1 MQSTIINVQ
10 DSSVKEAVN
19 AYMTKVFGWMAAAL
33 FITAI
38 TSYVVASTPT
48 LINLILSNRIL
59 FYGLLIGE
67 VLLVMGIAGAINRLS
82 IGAVTA
88 LFVLYS
94 IVNGLTLS
102 VIFLVFTEGSIV
114 TTFFITALTFGVMA
128 VMGMVTKHDLTSWG
142 KIFMMALIGLVIA
155 SVVNM
160 FMHSDTLSW
169 ICSYAGVLIFTGLT
183 AYDAQKIKNM
193 GTYAIEQGENTSKLA
208 ISGAL
213 NLYLD
218 FINLF
223 LFLLNL
229 FGRRK

>member
-10 DSSVKEAVN
+10 DTSVKEAVN

-38 TSYVVASTPT
+38 TSYVVASTPM
-48 LINLILSNRIL
+48 INLIFGNRIL

-82 IGAVTA
+82 ISAVTA

-193 GTYAIEQGENTSKLA
+193 GTYAIEQGENTGKLA